1 MRQWNTY
8 YNMELSTNQIFQQIR
23 DGVLAYIDMINYLER
38 VTDNFKLSK
47 LKIIQSDFN
56 VFYYP
61 QLHEFEDNFTIQEI
75 GKAIEEYTKS
85 NTLVPIKKFPMWDK
99 EGEKYYKDVV
109 DVEQLLYPMEFY
121 DCRQFEGL
129 IDGLIEK
136 YSEIKKKENVKKSF
150 PNNHNSEDDTV
161 GYSSF
166 KDIFKVEDWKIYISA
181 FQKTQ
186 PPILDKD
193 WNFIGI
199 PKKHKGVICAWIKDL
214 QQIHGVIKLNINR
227 KELAFVVNREIK
239 GIELGEYGKT
249 FDNKSYEYAHGFE
262 QQLKEIIS

>member
-1 MRQWNTY
+1 
-8 YNMELSTNQIFQQIR
+8 MELSTNQIFQQIR
-23 DGVLAYIDMINYLER
+23 DGDLAYIDMLNYLER
-38 VTDNFKLSK
+38 VTGYFKLSK

-61 QLHEFEDNFTIQEI
+61 QLYGFEDNFSIQEI
-75 GKAIEEYTKS
+75 GKAIEEYAKS
-85 NTLVPIKKFPMWDK
+85 NTPVPKKKFPMWNK

-129 IDGLIEK
+129 IDCLIEK
-136 YSEIKKKENVKKSF
+136 YSEIKKKENAKKSF
-150 PNNHNSEDDTV
+150 PNNHNSENDKV
-161 GYSSF
+161 GYSCF
-166 KDIFKVEDWKIYISA
+166 RDIFKVEDWEKYISA

-193 WNFIGI
+193 WNFIGT

-214 QQIHGVIKLNINR
+214 QRVHGVIKLNLTR
-227 KELAFVVNREIK
+227 KELALVVNHEIK
-239 GIELGEYGKT
+239 GIKLGEYGKT
-249 FDNKSYEYAHGFE
+249 FDNKSYEYEHVFE
-262 QQLKEIIS
+262 QQLKEITS